1 MYLLSAGT
9 APSTMLYGTMPW
21 NLHAPLVQGP
31 LSLDIGPPEWHS
43 KAAQMS
49 LISTSTAPFSM
60 LCRKSTSCFRR
71 LALASQRG
79 PTTSST
85 RSNLEVRSGD
95 AALVAARIAH
105 DLLQL

>member
-1 MYLLSAGT
+1 MPWNLHASLVRGPTSLDIGPKRHCKAAQMYLLSAGT

-60 LCRKSTSCFRR
+60 L
-71 LALASQRG
+71 
-79 PTTSST
+79 
-85 RSNLEVRSGD
+85 
-95 AALVAARIAH
+95 
-105 DLLQL
+105 